1 LGPQSSAA
9 EVVISGGS
17 WQSTLARSG
26 AKPARVEAGFAA
38 VLVAK
43 LNLDKRKVDMLR
55 TQISNVFSVL
65 LLTIAVL
72 APVCVSTAQVKSPSQ
87 PKFVLSSPDAQLAAK
102 VPEVYVANLFGCT
115 GGNMSPPLQWTGA
128 PAGAKSFVVTLF
140 DPDEHGDP
148 SGWWHWIVYNL
159 PASVDKLPKGAG
171 VERSAVLPPGT
182 MQGRT
187 DLGNDAYHGPCPDKG
202 EPPHRYTFTVYALNV
217 EKLDVPPD
225 SSGAMVVSTAKEH
238 SLGKAVFIAHY
249 GR

>member
-1 LGPQSSAA
+1 
-9 EVVISGGS
+9 
-17 WQSTLARSG
+17 
-26 AKPARVEAGFAA
+26 
-38 VLVAK
+38 
-43 LNLDKRKVDMLR
+43 MLR

-65 LLTIAVL
+65 LLTIAVM

-128 PAGAKSFVVTLF
+128 PAGTKSFVVTLF

-148 SGWWHWIVYNL
+148 SGWWHLIVYDL

-202 EPPHRYTFTVYALNV
+202 EPPHRYTFTVYALGV
-217 EKLDVPPD
+217 EKVDVPPD

-238 SLGKAVFIAHY
+238 LLGKAVFIAHY